1 MGIILDVIV
10 IAIFALNIFICYKKG
25 LVRLAVGL
33 IAVLTAIVLSII
45 LYKPISNLV
54 IKNTGLDK
62 KIENVIIEN
71 FSAETKDG
79 QDVSICFLY
88 SLGLICT
95 ICRNVLQKYVD
106 DAVTKTQNEIVYETA
121 NTLAVKV
128 INVVVFLII
137 FIIVRAVLQLL
148 TFISDIIT
156 SLPIIKQCNEVGGV
170 LYGVIKALLIIYAI
184 LAIVFFVI
192 FITGK
197 SNISDII
204 SSSYITKFFYENN
217 ILLKLIF

>member
-79 QDVSICFLY
+79 QEVKY
-88 SLGLICT
+88 VGLIDY
-95 ICRNVLQKYVD
+95 LQKYVD
-106 DAVTKTQNEIVYETA
+106 DAVTKTQNEIADSMAISRSYVSRIETKA
-121 NTLAVKV
+121 INKLAKE
-128 INVVVFLII
+128 F
-137 FIIVRAVLQLL
+137 R
-148 TFISDIIT
+148 
-156 SLPIIKQCNEVGGV
+156 E
-170 LYGVIKALLIIYAI
+170 
-184 LAIVFFVI
+184 
-192 FITGK
+192 
-197 SNISDII
+197 
-204 SSSYITKFFYENN
+204 
-217 ILLKLIF
+217 

>member
-54 IKNTGLDK
+54 IKNTELDK

-79 QDVSICFLY
+79 QEVKY
-88 SLGLICT
+88 VGLIDY
-95 ICRNVLQKYVD
+95 LQKYVD

-121 NTLAVKV
+121 GTMAVK
-128 INVVVFLII
+128 ITNIVVLLAI
-137 FIIVRAVLQLL
+137 FIIIRAILLLL

-156 SLPIIKQCNEVGGV
+156 SLPLIKQFNEVGGV
-170 LYGVIKALLIIYAI
+170 VYGIIKGLLIVYVI
-184 LAIVFFVI
+184 LAIVFLI
-192 FITGK
+192 IMISGK
-197 SNISDII
+197 GTLSEII
-204 SSSYITKFFYENN
+204 SSSYITKFFYNNN
-217 ILLKLIF
+217 ILLNMIF